1 MAEIHNVR
9 WPEID
14 DERWSPRTQAI
25 ACMAAAMAAWVVVIA
40 VAILIWS

>member
-14 DERWSPRTQAI
+14 DEHWSPRTQAI
-25 ACMAAAMAAWVVVIA
+25 ACMAAALGAWVVVIA
-40 VAILIWS
+40 VAVLIWS